1 MTLILQVYIKQKN
14 ALAILKFDVL
24 ATKISD

>member
-1 MTLILQVYIKQKN
+1 MTLILQVYTKQKN
-14 ALAILKFDVL
+14 ALAILKFDAF